1 MGANTSHNTLHPA
14 TRCIGYTIVSLSTL
28 VLRIEIRACSES
40 FQCSLV
46 VVHNSFVKSE
56 MKKSGMERRQHT
68 KALTLHQH
76 LPRPLQLSVRGLLV
90 LKALNEEY
98 RVNIFWS
105 PFIAHTKLR
114 CDTTNSTAELAT
126 EEHHHIISMSSPY
139 QPSVCKCDDK
149 HTCTSAPL
157 VVTQV
162 SICARPLLQRQSSHH
177 THAYKTHKAS
187 HRLGHGLHPGTA
199 ATLAHCT

>member
-1 MGANTSHNTLHPA
+1 
-14 TRCIGYTIVSLSTL
+14 
-28 VLRIEIRACSES
+28 
-40 FQCSLV
+40 
-46 VVHNSFVKSE
+46 
-56 MKKSGMERRQHT
+56 MERRQHT

-126 EEHHHIISMSSPY
+126 EEHHHIVSMSSPY

-162 SICARPLLQRQSSHH
+162 YAQGAPPPGPARPQRAPRLSAAPVAACTEGHRARESLLWCCGRIGSDSNPTLPCERPRRAAAQALFARETFS
-177 THAYKTHKAS
+177 T
-187 HRLGHGLHPGTA
+187 GLNMPAVRWRPARGPR
-199 ATLAHCT
+199 